1 MRRAAA
7 ALVAAL
13 LLLAAGCGEDGSSA
27 DADDLLRK
35 GFSTDVESGLFGLH
49 VEADLEGPDG
59 AEARVEARASG
70 PFSAYSSTALPEL
83 DWELSLDAPGF
94 GFDGRVIA
102 TRDNAF
108 VEYGGTT
115 YEFGAKAWQALADE
129 ALAEGSLLTFREA
142 GIDPLD
148 WVRDAEAVEEE
159 VDGRSFDRVTGTLD
173 VKAMLDD
180 LRKLLPAAQ
189 REDLPSGDQIES
201 VVEDPEFTALIG
213 DDGIWR
219 RLELELDFEVPAGD
233 FDSIGGLE
241 SGHVRIEMTLSEP
254 NQEQVIELPE
264 SGRPLTE
271 LLQELGIAPES
282 LLGPG
287 AQAPQPG

>member
-1 MRRAAA
+1 
-7 ALVAAL
+7 
-13 LLLAAGCGEDGSSA
+13 
-27 DADDLLRK
+27 
-35 GFSTDVESGLFGLH
+35 
-49 VEADLEGPDG
+49 
-59 AEARVEARASG
+59 
-70 PFSAYSSTALPEL
+70 
-83 DWELSLDAPGF
+83 
-94 GFDGRVIA
+94 
-102 TRDNAF
+102 
-108 VEYGGTT
+108 
-115 YEFGAKAWQALADE
+115 
-129 ALAEGSLLTFREA
+129 
-142 GIDPLD
+142 
-148 WVRDAEAVEEE
+148 
-159 VDGRSFDRVTGTLD
+159 
-173 VKAMLDD
+173 MLDD

-287 AQAPQPG
+287 AQAPQAG